1 MQSRVLM
8 LLVSIILLL
17 PGEAMAHVGVSGSSG
32 LTGGI
37 MHPFSGLDHMLAMVA
52 VGMWAGWLGGRL
64 RWIIPAGFVSAAAI
78 GFLFGLGGS
87 EAFGLIEQGIAL
99 SLVGLGALLF
109 FRARLTLPIGLSL
122 MTAFGLF
129 HGLAHGSEVATG
141 SGQWTFMA
149 GFLAATV
156 LLHMAG
162 VLIGMV
168 QTKAITLRLSGA
180 AIASVGILLSVASI
194 S

>member
-1 MQSRVLM
+1 MQRFLILM
-8 LLVSIILLL
+8 FSLLLLL
-17 PGEAMAHVGVSGSSG
+17 PGEAVAHVGVGESSG
-32 LTGGI
+32 LAGGI
-37 MHPFSGLDHMLAMVA
+37 MHPF
-52 VGMWAGWLGGRL
+52 
-64 RWIIPAGFVSAAAI
+64 
-78 GFLFGLGGS
+78 
-87 EAFGLIEQGIAL
+87 
-99 SLVGLGALLF
+99 
-109 FRARLTLPIGLSL
+109 
-122 MTAFGLF
+122 
-129 HGLAHGSEVATG
+129 